1 MNIKDIISKALG
13 SKNAA
18 AGLIIVVLFGLV
30 DLFAPILAP
39 SSGRDAYQ
47 MPQGGYS
54 IEPQAPNAQ
63 HYFGTT
69 ENQYD
74 LYYGIVWGSRMAF
87 KVGITVVFFA
97 LLIGIIIGGA
107 AGFAGGWTDEIL
119 MRLTD
124 IIFAVPSMVLAMVIA
139 AMLGRDL
146 DNMMIALTVVSWPS
160 YARLVRGGVLSVKER
175 EFVLAARA
183 LGASPLR
190 IFVKHIMPNAIYPVV
205 IMASLDIGYIVL
217 TAASLSFLGL
227 GSPVGTADWG
237 QLVALSR
244 NWILGGHGN
253 PFAYWYTIA
262 VPGGALLLFVL
273 AWNLLGD
280 AFRDIL
286 DTSSRK
292 A

>member
-1 MNIKDIISKALG
+1 MTFKTILLKVLNN
-13 SKNAA
+13 KNAL
-18 AGLIIVVLFGLV
+18 AGLVMVVFFLFIAL
-30 DLFAPILAP
+30 LAPILAP

-47 MPQGGYS
+47 MPQSGYGVQ
-54 IEPQAPNAQ
+54 PQRPSSE

-97 LLIGIIIGGA
+97 LLIGVLIGGA
-107 AGFAGGWTDEIL
+107 AGYAGGWTDEIL

-146 DNMMIALTVVSWPS
+146 SNMMIALTVVSWPS

-175 EFVLAARA
+175 DFVTAARA
-183 LGASPLR
+183 LGASRLR
-190 IFVKHIMPNAIYPVV
+190 IFFRHIIPNAIYPVV

-253 PFAYWYTIA
+253 PFAYWYTI
-262 VPGGALLLFVL
+262 VIPGGALLLFVL

-286 DTSSRK
+286 DSSARK

>member
-1 MNIKDIISKALG
+1 MSIKDIISKALV

-30 DLFAPILAP
+30 ALFAPILAP

-97 LLIGIIIGGA
+97 LLIGIIVGGA

-175 EFVLAARA
+175 EFVLAARS

-190 IFVKHIMPNAIYPVV
+190 IFLKHIMPNAIYPVV